1 MTLWIFSACASPS
14 APPKTVK
21 SWLKTQTRRPSIGPE
36 PGHDPVGVRP
46 GTLEAHAVRPVA
58 NEQVELFEGALVE
71 QVVDPLAGGHLAL
84 GLVGLDRALASRR
97 SSPRPASPRARP
109 AGHPSSGRATG
120 CSAIPGRLPGGGVA
134 VTHRERAGDRETI
147 RSRALYAAG
156 VSDDDL
162 VRRLRAGD
170 ELAFSE
176 LINAYHSSMV
186 RLAQTFVS
194 SRAVAEE
201 VAQDTWVAVLE
212 GASDGFEGRSSL
224 KTWIFHI
231 LANRARSTG
240 AREQRIDTGGPRAT
254 KAAWTAGGSTRPAP
268 GRRRRPTGP
277 TRSIERLSSGEFL
290 ARVQGALLQ
299 LPESQRAVVTLRDLD
314 GLSSKEVCD
323 VLEISEANQRVL
335 LHRGRSR
342 IRAIFEDEVAKR

>member
-1 MTLWIFSACASPS
+1 
-14 APPKTVK
+14 
-21 SWLKTQTRRPSIGPE
+21 
-36 PGHDPVGVRP
+36 
-46 GTLEAHAVRPVA
+46 
-58 NEQVELFEGALVE
+58 
-71 QVVDPLAGGHLAL
+71 
-84 GLVGLDRALASRR
+84 
-97 SSPRPASPRARP
+97 
-109 AGHPSSGRATG
+109 
-120 CSAIPGRLPGGGVA
+120 
-134 VTHRERAGDRETI
+134 
-147 RSRALYAAG
+147 

-176 LINAYHSSMV
+176 LVNAYHSSLV
-186 RLAQTFVS
+186 RLAQSFVS

-201 VAQDTWVAVLE
+201 VAQDTWVAVLK
-212 GASDGFEGRSSL
+212 GLGDFEGRSSL

-240 AREQRIDTGGPRAT
+240 AREQRTIPVDLGYE
-254 KAAWTAGGSTRPAP
+254 GSVD
-268 GRRRRPTGP
+268 RRRFDEAGAWSAPP
-277 TRSIERLSSGEFL
+277 AHWSDEVIERLSSGEFL